1 MKLDLIRKEFTT
13 ISTIGDL
20 LIDGKFFCY
29 TLEDA
34 IRDKKIPNETAIPCG
49 RYEVI
54 TNYSVRFKKVMPLIL
69 NVPGFTGVRIH
80 AGNTKADTSG
90 CVLLGNTRGEDFI
103 GGSRHAMKAFMPKLQ
118 EGLKAGKV
126 TLIIREI
133 GGDHGRDPDKTDQC

>member
-1 MKLDLIRKEFTT
+1 MLLELFRRWKTPYE
-13 ISTIGDL
+13 TIGEL
-20 LIDGKFFCY
+20 YIDGVYFCY

-54 TNYSVRFKKVMPLIL
+54 TNYSVRFKRVMPLIL

-90 CVLLGNTRGEDFI
+90 CILLGNTKGEDFI
-103 GGSRHAMKAFMPKLQ
+103 GGSRHAMKAFMSRLQ
-118 EGLKAGKV
+118 EGLKSGKV
-126 TLIIREI
+126 FITIFRESMI
-133 GGDHGRDPDKTDQC
+133 GA